1 MARRKPMRET
11 LEFVELWEHR
21 RKLAADLSG
30 GMKRRLELATAL
42 IHDPDLLIVDEPTAG
57 IDPVLRKK
65 FWDHFHA
72 LRGAGKT
79 IIVTS
84 QYLIEAEYCDQVGIL
99 GQGQLVAQGTPQEV
113 RENAFGGEIV
123 NVVADSLDRRHV
135 ALLGELD
142 GVRSVRPLSYE
153 QLQVTIDHAAD
164 AIPRI
169 LETLNESGAGIKQVD
184 EYRPDF
190 DEVFVRLM
198 EQANVQ
204 SAE

>member
-1 MARRKPMRET
+1 
-11 LEFVELWEHR
+11 
-21 RKLAADLSG
+21 
-30 GMKRRLELATAL
+30 MKRRLELAAAL
-42 IHDPDLLIVDEPTAG
+42 VHDPDLLVVDEPTAG

-113 RENAFGGEIV
+113 RERAYGGEIV
-123 NVVADSLDRRHV
+123 DVVADALDRRHV

-153 QLQVTIDHAAD
+153 QLQVTVDRAAD
-164 AIPRI
+164 AIPQI
-169 LETLNESGAGIKQVD
+169 LERLNESGAGVKQVE